1 MPQVAREAKGGWVVG
16 ASPVPRAPAP
26 QKVSPAAQGS
36 SLAYYKNL
44 AAAVASQSR
53 CTLHHGETG
62 RRDATVSLWCFGRQ
76 VARRLSSAQTSNCLR
91 LARGGR
97 PLAGWHPPEWSIQP
111 RGRSGAAAAP
121 APVSGTN
128 VLLSGAASA
137 CSRVARAAGGWVVLL
152 FPYARW
158 VGGV

>member
-16 ASPVPRAPAP
+16 ASPVPPCP
-26 QKVSPAAQGS
+26 SPAKSFACGARLFIGLQES
-36 SLAYYKNL
+36 YRRRCFTI
-44 AAAVASQSR
+44 AADHANEQTPR
-53 CTLHHGETG
+53 CRHTHTG
-62 RRDATVSLWCFGRQ
+62 RLTGHRRTRPWCRP
-76 VARRLSSAQTSNCLR
+76 ARRHRPVPPAQLR
-91 LARGGR
+91 LRLRLG
-97 PLAGWHPPEWSIQP
+97 LEP

-152 FPYARW
+152 FPYIRW